1 MDANEL
7 KQFEEL
13 TDIIANP
20 PNNEAYQKANESLN
34 TFTSDLGNMDKIHSA
49 LELSK

>member
-1 MDANEL
+1 MNESEISE
-7 KQFEEL
+7 FEQL
-13 TDIIANP
+13 ADILAQP

-34 TFTSDLGNMDKIHSA
+34 SFTNDLNNWDKIHSI